1 MKKNKLSLLF
11 LSVLIFMISS
21 CKKEESI
28 LGCTDSTMF
37 NYNPEATED
46 DGSCISII
54 LGCTNATMFN
64 YNPNANTDDGSCLSA
79 FDVALG
85 EWDINP
91 DCDEFTIPV
100 IGTTISLND
109 QLPESI
115 EVMGS
120 NDILF
125 IEIGETEVNGT
136 IDNFGV
142 ITVPSQTVSIDMG
155 FGPMDIEVE
164 GDGIILTESSGNID
178 LTYSFEI
185 EMIPNF
191 PITESLDCSISLSK

>member
-1 MKKNKLSLLF
+1 MKKNNIGLLCF
-11 LSVLIFMISS
+11 VAFILIFSS

-37 NYNPEATED
+37 NYNPDATDD
-46 DGSCISII
+46 DGSCIEII
-54 LGCTNATMFN
+54 EGCTDVLMFN
-64 YNPNANTDDGSCLSA
+64 YNTDANTDDGSCLSA

-85 EWDINP
+85 EWFISP
-91 DCDEFTIPV
+91 DCEEFTIPV

-120 NDILF
+120 DDILY
-125 IEIGETEVNGT
+125 IEIGDTEVNGS
-136 IDNFGV
+136 IDNSGV
-142 ITVPSQTVSIDMG
+142 ITVPTQTVSIDMG
-155 FGPMDIEVE
+155 FGPMDIDVE
-164 GDGIILTESSGNID
+164 GDGEIVTDISGNMD

-185 EMIPNF
+185 EMIPGF
-191 PITESLDCSISLSK
+191 PLSESIDCSISLSK